1 MFIVSIIISG
11 IVIGYL
17 ANTIKKRFPAWV
29 FMLAAFLGALVGGFL
44 SFGDSALMLAYPIFN
59 IWTVSVL
66 GALLFSAVAIFAD
79 RGKMLPTAITIL
91 IILVAIFGLLYSDST
106 QTNLALLFSEE
117 LQRAGVE
124 RVGQPIEGFSAFI
137 YLDAFP
143 GFEES
148 DFDGVRSLEGIYK
161 IVSGELK
168 YERTVANPVTSA
180 EDVISEA
187 GYKTL
192 LKNFSERVGVDVAT
206 EANIA
211 TLLEKLR
218 EGDEV
223 KVSYIT
229 DDFSIWYPE
238 GWYPYEN
245 STGVLFVRDENLEMP
260 KNTEGY
266 ALGPQFRVIMQT
278 TNKEELFAQSL
289 WNEGSE
295 FLITKELVRIRA
307 QEATRVVTKAAGAG
321 GEDLHYVFESTDGRV
336 FVLSHY
342 PYERGS
348 SDTDDFER
356 AVQTFMINYA
366 KFLKVN
372 K

>member
-1 MFIVSIIISG
+1 M
-11 IVIGYL
+11 
-17 ANTIKKRFPAWV
+17 
-29 FMLAAFLGALVGGFL
+29 
-44 SFGDSALMLAYPIFN
+44 
-59 IWTVSVL
+59 
-66 GALLFSAVAIFAD
+66 
-79 RGKMLPTAITIL
+79 
-91 IILVAIFGLLYSDST
+91 
-106 QTNLALLFSEE
+106 
-117 LQRAGVE
+117 
-124 RVGQPIEGFSAFI
+124 
-137 YLDAFP
+137 
-143 GFEES
+143 
-148 DFDGVRSLEGIYK
+148 
-161 IVSGELK
+161 
-168 YERTVANPVTSA
+168 
-180 EDVISEA
+180 
-187 GYKTL
+187 
-192 LKNFSERVGVDVAT
+192 
-206 EANIA
+206 
-211 TLLEKLR
+211 
-218 EGDEV
+218 